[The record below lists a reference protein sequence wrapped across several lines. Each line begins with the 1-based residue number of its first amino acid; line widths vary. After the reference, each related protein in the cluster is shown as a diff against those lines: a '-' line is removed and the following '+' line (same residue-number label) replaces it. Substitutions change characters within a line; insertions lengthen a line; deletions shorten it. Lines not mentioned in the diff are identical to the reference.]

1 MPETVTLWPRGYY
14 NTDRSSAFVCLI
26 CSGSVSLMDSRTRLN
41 ELLPLIYD
49 QLRAYASRVLEG
61 EPEGLTLQTTEVVH
75 EVYLRL
81 SQLREICW
89 ESDNEIKRTAIGIM
103 RRVLIDNART
113 RKAQKRTVPGK
124 KLSIGTDIH
133 EVPDR
138 WLGSVQQSAI
148 DLLDLD
154 SALDRFAEVDPR
166 KAEIVQMRYFGGL
179 AIEDI
184 ANLLDLSPATV
195 KRDWVIAKAW
205 LFRELHV
212 DDNKKP

>member
-1 MPETVTLWPRGYY
+1 
-14 NTDRSSAFVCLI
+14 
-26 CSGSVSLMDSRTRLN
+26 MDSRTRLN

-89 ESDNEIKRTAIGIM
+89 ESDKEIKRTAIGIM

-138 WLGSVQQSAI
+138 WFGSVQQSAI

-179 AIEDI
+179 GIEDI
-184 ANLLDLSPATV
+184 ANLLDVSPATV

-212 DDNKKP
+212 DDNNKP